1 MENNA
6 LIFFTMTLTA
16 LAMENALFFRV
27 LGLNRYVLF
36 LNSPKMGMLYGGV
49 FTGVLMLS
57 SLLVSAV
64 NYFVRDNPF
73 LTMYVRVPAY
83 FLCVVAVYIA
93 VYMLTRR
100 FLPKLFGM
108 IRDILPLSTFNTAL
122 FGVFYTSAMNG
133 FVITQTM
140 GYALGAGAGYTL
152 AVMILYFARKR
163 LAMSPVPRSFR
174 GLPLL
179 LVYIGI
185 LALALYGLVGYGLP
199 T

>member
-1 MENNA
+1 
-6 LIFFTMTLTA
+6 
-16 LAMENALFFRV
+16 
-27 LGLNRYVLF
+27 
-36 LNSPKMGMLYGGV
+36 MLYGGV

-64 NYFVRDNPF
+64 NALGRYNPF
-73 LTMYVRVPAY
+73 LTTYVRVPAY

-93 VYMLTRR
+93 VYMLTRQ
-100 FLPKLFGM
+100 FLPQLFGM

-133 FVITQTM
+133 FVLTQTM

-179 LVYIGI
+179 LVYIGL
-185 LALALYGLVGYGLP
+185 LALALYGLIGHGLP